1 MTLAE
6 IEAAADALPP
16 EDQARL
22 LAHLASKLGVRNDS
36 VSLLA
41 NDRWSVL
48 DIPSVS
54 VGQILA
60 PLSPDDDFL
69 GEMLE
74 EKL

>member
-22 LAHLASKLGVRNDS
+22 LAHLASKLGSLNDS
-36 VSLLA
+36 SFPALA
-41 NDRWSVL
+41 NDRQSVL

-54 VGQILA
+54 VGRILV
-60 PLSPDDDFL
+60 PLSSDDDLL

-74 EKL
+74 E